1 MAFESVDAW
10 FRKKKR
16 ELFDW
21 ESEEMPPILQLVLIE
36 TIRSEVKT
44 KLTWKVSNSLLHKI
58 LPQILVADRVISFS
72 AKKI

>member
-1 MAFESVDAW
+1 
-10 FRKKKR
+10 
-16 ELFDW
+16 
-21 ESEEMPPILQLVLIE
+21 MPPILQLVLIE

-58 LPQILVADRVISFS
+58 LPQILVAYRVISFS

>member
-1 MAFESVDAW
+1 
-10 FRKKKR
+10 
-16 ELFDW
+16 
-21 ESEEMPPILQLVLIE
+21 MPPILQLVLIE